1 MNTSLD
7 MMVSQIELT
16 PASLETFTL
25 YANDA
30 ANWCGSPWVSEGNV
44 WPTKAMRGNLSD
56 LVKKGL
62 IEIHD
67 YDEGD
72 KVIWFTESGRALA
85 ESLEINLDMWD
96 FRKN

>member
-1 MNTSLD
+1 M
-7 MMVSQIELT
+7 
-16 PASLETFTL
+16 
-25 YANDA
+25 
-30 ANWCGSPWVSEGNV
+30 

-85 ESLEINLDMWD
+85 ESLEINLDIWD